1 VQKISAI
8 FAAWSGNSTKLL
20 LIKKLKMQN
29 KGAIR
34 FFTIV
39 LALVSIYQLLFT
51 VFAQKVER
59 NARDFAQGDV
69 RLERS
74 YLDSMRGEVVYN
86 VLFKKYTYQDCKER
100 EINLGLD
107 LKGGMNVILEIAVE
121 DIIRSLTAPQFL
133 TDPVFTETM
142 ALARVKKT
150 NSQSDFVDLF
160 AEAFEE
166 LNPGAQLAQFFM
178 TPETRGQIDFNTNNQ
193 DVVIFLKQEA
203 ESAIDNSYNVLRNR
217 IDRFGVVQLNIQ
229 KLERQGRILV
239 ELPGVKEPDRVTKLL
254 TGTANLEFWTTYQS
268 AEAWSYLEEANRT
281 LAEILQLE
289 GEPEMLQ
296 EEVAAEAQ
304 QEPDAVADEGE
315 SLLDIPEDELLLD
328 TSGLDLLSDLDSI
341 GVMDDEEARFY
352 RENPLI
358 AVLTPYLDNQRNF
371 IPGSAVGVVL
381 LKDTATVNRYLS
393 MPRIRQIFPSDLHF
407 AWHFQPDGED
417 QQFIRLH
424 ALKSTRNN
432 QPAMD
437 GKFVTDARVGNDP
450 YTGEFNVSMNMN
462 SEGAKRWAN
471 LTRENVGEALAIVL
485 DGLVYSAP
493 TVSEEIKGGSSSISG
508 NFTQTDADD
517 LANILKSGKMPARAR
532 IESSEVIGPSLGA
545 KSVRDGLNSF
555 LIAFVV
561 VLAYMLF
568 YYSRRGGLVA
578 DIALIANMFFL
589 IGVLASL
596 QAVLTLPGIAGIVL
610 TIGMSVDANVLIYE
624 RIREELNAGKNLKTA
639 IKDGYRN
646 AYSAIFDAQLTTFLT
661 GLILFFFGTG
671 PIKGFATTLV
681 IGILTSL
688 FSAIILTRLVF
699 ERMLSRGREI
709 TFDTKLTHNAFKN
722 TKVDFLGR
730 RKTFYI
736 VSGILI
742 AAGIFSLVSR
752 GLNLG
757 VDFSGGRNYVV
768 TFNQDVS
775 TLDITRDL
783 EESFGEAPTVITYGT
798 RNTVRVTTKYMIDD
812 DRPEVDSI
820 IKSRMFEGLQP
831 YLEDDVTLDDFLN
844 GQEYIISAHKVGP
857 TIADDIKRSAVIVVF
872 ASLLIIFLYIL
883 ARFRNWQFGLGAVA
897 ALLHD
902 VMIVIGLFS
911 LLQGIMPFSLELD
924 QSFIAAILTVVGYS
938 INDTVVVFDRI
949 REYVGLQRK
958 RERRE
963 IFNSALNSTL
973 SRTFSTSL
981 STFFVLLAIFMF
993 GGDVIRGFTFALL
1006 IGVLVGTYSSLFI
1019 ATPVVYDTIK
1029 KGENIRVLKG
1039 TVRK

>member
-1 VQKISAI
+1 
-8 FAAWSGNSTKLL
+8 
-20 LIKKLKMQN
+20 MQN

-51 VFAQKVER
+51 FFAQKVER
-59 NARDFAQGDV
+59 DAREYAGDDV

-121 DIIRSLTAPQFL
+121 DIIRSLAAPQYL

-142 ALARVKKT
+142 ALARQKRT
-150 NSQSDFVDLF
+150 TSQEDFVDLF
-160 AEAFEE
+160 AQAFEE

-178 TPETRGQIDFNTNNQ
+178 TPETRGQIDFNTTNEQ
-193 DVVIFLKQEA
+193 VVTYLKEEA

-239 ELPGVKEPDRVTKLL
+239 ELPGVKEPERVTKLL

-268 AEAWSYLEEANRT
+268 SEAWTYLEQANRA
-281 LAEILQLE
+281 LADIQAME
-289 GEPEMLQ
+289 GETAAPA
-296 EEVAAEAQ
+296 AAE
-304 QEPDAVADEGE
+304 PREGE

-328 TSGLDLLSDLDSI
+328 TSGLDLLSNLDSTR
-341 GVMDDEEARFY
+341 VMDDEEAQFY
-352 RENPLI
+352 RENPLL

-381 LKDTATVNRYLS
+381 LKDTATVDAYLR
-393 MPRIRQIFPSDLHF
+393 MPRIRQLFPSDMVF

-424 ALKSTRNN
+424 ALKATRNG

-508 NFTQTDADD
+508 NFSQAEADD
-517 LANILKSGKMPARAR
+517 LSNILKSGKMPARAR

-578 DIALIANMFFL
+578 DLALLANMFFL

-624 RIREELNAGKNLKTA
+624 RIREELASGKNLKTA
-639 IKDGYRN
+639 VKDGYKN
-646 AYSAIFDAQLTTFLT
+646 AYSAIFDAQITTLLI

-688 FSAIILTRLVF
+688 FSAIILTRLIF
-699 ERMLSRGREI
+699 ERMLTKGREI
-709 TFDTKLTHNAFKN
+709 TFDTKFTRNAFKN
-722 TKVDFLGR
+722 AHVDFLGN

-736 VSGILI
+736 ISSVIIL
-742 AAGIFSLVSR
+742 AGIVSLATR

-768 TFNQDVS
+768 SFKEDVQTQDVQ
-775 TLDITRDL
+775 RHL
-783 EESFGEAPTVITYGT
+783 EEAFGEAPTVITYGT
-798 RNTVRVTTKYMIDD
+798 QNTVRITTKYLIDND
-812 DRPEVDSI
+812 SPDVDSI
-820 IKSRMFEGLQP
+820 IVSKMYAGLQP
-831 YLEDDVTLDDFLN
+831 YLDNTVTLNDFLN
-844 GQEYIISAHKVGP
+844 GQEYIISSHKVGP
-857 TIADDIKRSAVIVVF
+857 TIASDIKRSAVIVVF
-872 ASLLIIFLYIL
+872 ASLIIIFLYIL
-883 ARFRNWQFGLGAVA
+883 GRFRNWQFGLGAVA
-897 ALLHD
+897 ALFHD

-911 LLQGIMPFSLELD
+911 LLKGLMPFSLELD

-938 INDTVVVFDRI
+938 INDTVVIFDRI
-949 REYVGLQRK
+949 REYVGLQKK
-958 RERRE
+958 RERKE
-963 IFNSALNSTL
+963 IFNTALNATL
-973 SRTFSTSL
+973 SRTFSTSF
-981 STFFVLLAIFMF
+981 STFLVILAIFLF

-1006 IGVLVGTYSSLFI
+1006 IGIVVGTYSSLFI
-1019 ATPVVYDTIK
+1019 ATPIVYDTIK
-1029 KGENIRVLKG
+1029 KDETQRVLKG

>member
-1 VQKISAI
+1 
-8 FAAWSGNSTKLL
+8 
-20 LIKKLKMQN
+20 MQN

-39 LALVSIYQLLFT
+39 LALVSVYQLLFT

-59 NARDFAQGDV
+59 DARNHAKGDI

-74 YLDSMRGEVVYN
+74 YLDSMKGEVVYN
-86 VLFKKYTYQDCKER
+86 VLFKKYTYQECKER

-121 DIIRSLTAPQFL
+121 DIIRSLAAPQFL
-133 TDPVFTETM
+133 SDPAFTGTM
-142 ALARVKKT
+142 KLAHQKKT

-166 LNPGAQLAQFFM
+166 LNPGGQLAQFFM
-178 TPETRGQIDFNTNNQ
+178 TPETRGEIDFNTTNAE
-193 DVVIFLKQEA
+193 VVAYLKREA

-239 ELPGVKEPDRVTKLL
+239 ELPGVKEPERVAKLL
-254 TGTANLEFWTTYQS
+254 TGTANLEFWTTYQA
-268 AEAWSYLEEANRT
+268 AEVWKYLDQANQA
-281 LAEILQLE
+281 LADIQ
-289 GEPEMLQ
+289 
-296 EEVAAEAQ
+296 AAEAEVSAGEDQ
-304 QEPDAVADEGE
+304 ATTAPETAEEGE
-315 SLLDIPEDELLLD
+315 SILGIQDDELLLD
-328 TSGLDLLSDLDSI
+328 TSGLDLLTDLDSTQAFN
-341 GVMDDEEARFY
+341 DEEAQFY
-352 RENPLI
+352 NENPLL

-371 IPGSAVGVVL
+371 IPGSTVGVVR
-381 LKDTATVNRYLS
+381 LKDTAKVNEYLRI
-393 MPRIRQIFPSDLHF
+393 PQIRQIFPSDLKF
-407 AWHFQPDGED
+407 AWHFQPDGEEKL
-417 QQFIRLH
+417 FIRLH
-424 ALKSTRNN
+424 ALKATRNN

-437 GKFVTDARVGNDP
+437 GKYVTDARVGTDP

-462 SEGAKRWAN
+462 SEGAKKWAN

-493 TVSEEIKGGSSSISG
+493 RVNEEIKGGSSSISG
-508 NFTQTDADD
+508 NFSQAEADD

-545 KSVRDGLNSF
+545 KSVKDGLHSF

-561 VLAYMLF
+561 ILAYMIF
-568 YYSRRGGLVA
+568 YYSRGAGMVA
-578 DIALIANMFFL
+578 DIALLANMFFL

-624 RIREELNAGKNLKTA
+624 RIREELNAGKNLKVA
-639 IKDGYRN
+639 IRDGYKN
-646 AYSAIFDAQLTTFLT
+646 AYSAIFDAQITTFLT

-688 FSAIILTRLVF
+688 FSAIILTRLTY
-699 ERMLSRGREI
+699 ERMLIKGRNI
-709 TFDTKLTHNAFKN
+709 TFDTKITRNAFKN
-722 TKVDFLGR
+722 ANIDFMGKRKV
-730 RKTFYI
+730 FYLI
-736 VSGILI
+736 SGLIILAGVVSL
-742 AAGIFSLVSR
+742 ATR
-752 GLNLG
+752 GLNMG
-757 VDFSGGRNYVV
+757 VDFTGGRNYVIAFKQEV
-768 TFNQDVS
+768 ETTDVQS
-775 TLDITRDL
+775 NL
-783 EESFGEAPTVITYGT
+783 ENAFGEAPTVITYGSK
-798 RNTVRVTTKYMIDD
+798 NTVRVTTKYLIDD
-812 DRPEVDSI
+812 ERPEVDSI
-820 IKSRMFEGLQP
+820 IKAQMFEGLQP
-831 YLEDDVTLDDFLN
+831 YLESDVTLDDFLN

-857 TIADDIKRSAVIVVF
+857 TIADDIKRVAVIVIF

-883 ARFRNWQFGLGAVA
+883 ARFRNWQFGFGALA
-897 ALLHD
+897 ALMHD
-902 VMIVIGLFS
+902 VLIVVGLFS
-911 LLQGIMPFSLELD
+911 LLRGVMPFSLELD

-949 REYVGLQRK
+949 REFVGLQKK

-963 IFNSALNSTL
+963 IFNTALNSTL

-981 STFFVLLAIFMF
+981 STFFVLLAIFIF
-993 GGDVIRGFTFALL
+993 GGEVIRGFTFALL
-1006 IGVLVGTYSSLFI
+1006 IGVVVGTYSSLFI
-1019 ATPVVYDTIK
+1019 ATPLVYDTIK
-1029 KGENIRVLKG
+1029 KGETTRVLKG

>member
-1 VQKISAI
+1 
-8 FAAWSGNSTKLL
+8 
-20 LIKKLKMQN
+20 MQN

-59 NARDFAQGDV
+59 NARDYAQDDV
-69 RLERS
+69 RLERA

-133 TDPVFTETM
+133 TDPVYVQTM
-142 ALARVKKT
+142 ALAREKKM

-178 TPETRGQIDFNTNNQ
+178 TPETRGQIDFNSTNA
-193 DVVIFLKQEA
+193 DVVAYLKEEA

-239 ELPGVKEPDRVTKLL
+239 ELPGVKEPERVTKLL

-268 AEAWSYLEEANRT
+268 AEAWTYLEQANSA
-281 LAEILQLE
+281 LAEILRME
-289 GEPEMLQ
+289 GESPAPAQEAVTPE
-296 EEVAAEAQ
+296 VPGQ
-304 QEPDAVADEGE
+304 QMEEGE

-328 TSGLDLLSDLDSI
+328 TSGLDLLSGLDSTQ
-341 GVMDDEEARFY
+341 VMDDEEARFY
-352 RENPLI
+352 RENPLL

-381 LKDTATVNRYLS
+381 LKDTATVNRYLA
-393 MPRIRQIFPSDLHF
+393 MPRIRQIFPSDMKF

-417 QQFIRLH
+417 EQFIRLH

-437 GKFVTDARVGNDP
+437 GKFVTDARVGTDP

-508 NFTQTDADD
+508 NFSQAEADD
-517 LANILKSGKMPARAR
+517 LSNILKSGKMPARAR

-545 KSVRDGLNSF
+545 KSVRDGMNSF

-578 DIALIANMFFL
+578 DLALLANMFFL

-624 RIREELNAGKNLKTA
+624 RIREELAAGKNLKTA
-639 IKDGYRN
+639 VKDGYRN

-688 FSAIILTRLVF
+688 FSAIILTRLIF
-699 ERMLSRGREI
+699 ERMLSKGREI
-709 TFDTKLTHNAFKN
+709 TFDTKLTRNAFKN
-722 TKVDFLGR
+722 ANIDFLGK
-730 RKTFYI
+730 RKTFYVI
-736 VSGILI
+736 SGVII
-742 AAGIFSLVSR
+742 AAGIFSLVAR

-775 TLDITRDL
+775 TLDIAKDL
-783 EESFGEAPTVITYGT
+783 GETFGEAPTVITYGT
-798 RNTVRVTTKYMIDD
+798 RNTVRITTKHLIND

-820 IKSRMFEGLQP
+820 IKAEMFQGLQP
-831 YLEDDVTLDDFLN
+831 YLGSDATLENFINTQD
-844 GQEYIISAHKVGP
+844 YVISSHKVGP

-902 VMIVIGLFS
+902 VLIVIGLFS
-911 LLQGIMPFSLELD
+911 LLKGIMPFSLELD

-963 IFNSALNSTL
+963 IFNTALNSTL

-981 STFFVLLAIFMF
+981 STFFVILAIFLF
-993 GGDVIRGFTFALL
+993 GGEVIRGFTFALL
-1006 IGVLVGTYSSLFI
+1006 IGIVVGTYSSLFI

>member
-1 VQKISAI
+1 
-8 FAAWSGNSTKLL
+8 
-20 LIKKLKMQN
+20 MQN

-51 VFAQKVER
+51 VFAQKVEKDAR
-59 NARDFAQGDV
+59 NYANGDA

-86 VLFKKYTYQDCKER
+86 VLFKKYTYQDCQER

-121 DIIRSLTAPQFL
+121 DIIRSLAAPQFL
-133 TDPVFTETM
+133 SDPTFTETM
-142 ALARVKKT
+142 ALARQKKT

-160 AEAFEE
+160 AESFEE

-178 TPETRGQIDFNTNNQ
+178 TPETRGQIDFNTSNS
-193 DVVIFLKQEA
+193 DVVVYLKAEA
-203 ESAIDNSYNVLRNR
+203 EDAIDNSYNVLRNR

-239 ELPGVKEPDRVTKLL
+239 ELPGVKEPERVTKLL

-268 AEAWSYLEEANRT
+268 AEVWSYLEAANT
-281 LAEILQLE
+281 SLAEILREDAAISELAPA
-289 GEPEMLQ
+289 GEPAQLPATQ
-296 EEVAAEAQ
+296 EE
-304 QEPDAVADEGE
+304 P
-315 SLLDIPEDELLLD
+315 SILDIPQDELLLD
-328 TSGLDLLSDLDSI
+328 TSGLDLLSGLDSTQ
-341 GVMDDEEARFY
+341 VFDDQEAAFY

-371 IPGSAVGVVL
+371 IPGSTVGVVL
-381 LKDTATVNRYLS
+381 LKDTAKVNEYLAI
-393 MPRIRQIFPSDLHF
+393 PQIRQLFPSDLKF
-407 AWHFQPDGED
+407 AWHFQPDGTD

-437 GKFVTDARVGNDP
+437 GKYVTDARVGTDP

-493 TVSEEIKGGSSSISG
+493 RVSEEIKGGSSSISG
-508 NFTQTDADD
+508 DFSQADADD

-545 KSVRDGLNSF
+545 KSVQDGLNSF

-561 VLAYMLF
+561 VLAYMFF
-568 YYSRRGGLVA
+568 YYSRRAGLVA
-578 DIALIANMFFL
+578 DLALLANMFFL

-596 QAVLTLPGIAGIVL
+596 QAVLTLPGMAGIVL

-624 RIREELNAGKNLKTA
+624 RIREELAAGKNMKTA

-688 FSAIILTRLVF
+688 FSGIILTRLIY
-699 ERMLSRGREI
+699 ERMLAKGRKI
-709 TFDTKLTHNAFKN
+709 TFDTKLTRNAFKN
-722 TKVDFLGR
+722 ANIDFLGK
-730 RKTFYI
+730 RKIFYVISGVIILLGI
-736 VSGILI
+736 VSL
-742 AAGIFSLVSR
+742 ATR

-768 TFNQDVS
+768 TFKQEVE
-775 TLDITRDL
+775 TPDIQNSL
-783 EESFGEAPTVITYGT
+783 AESLGETPLVITYGT
-798 RNTVRVTTKYMIDD
+798 KNTVRITTKYLIND

-820 IKSRMFEGLQP
+820 IMADMFTGLQP
-831 YLEDDVTLDDFLN
+831 YLGDGVTLDEFMN

-857 TIADDIKRSAVIVVF
+857 TIADDIKRSAVIVVV

-883 ARFRNWQFGLGAVA
+883 GRFRNWQFGLGALVA
-897 ALLHD
+897 LMHD
-902 VMIVIGLFS
+902 VIIIVGLFS
-911 LLQGIMPFSLELD
+911 LLHGFMPFSLELD

-949 REYVGLQRK
+949 REYLGLQKR

-963 IFNSALNSTL
+963 IFNTALNSTL

-981 STFFVLLAIFMF
+981 STFFVILAIFLF

-1006 IGVLVGTYSSLFI
+1006 LGIIVGTYSSLFI
-1019 ATPVVYDTIK
+1019 ATPIVYDTIK
-1029 KGENIRVLKG
+1029 KEETERVLKG
-1039 TVRK
+1039 AART